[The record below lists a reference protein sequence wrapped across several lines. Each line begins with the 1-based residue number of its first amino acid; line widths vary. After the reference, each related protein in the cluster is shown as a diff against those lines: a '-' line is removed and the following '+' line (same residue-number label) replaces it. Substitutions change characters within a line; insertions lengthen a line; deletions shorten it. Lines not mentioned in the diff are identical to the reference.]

1 MDIINPS
8 FLSYTFKQIKEK
20 LNSNINQND
29 SNQSSPEKAELK
41 KKRKEEDFIQLFP
54 DSDELEEINPSLA
67 KKIKEEEINSF
78 SKTKS
83 ILLINDNKI
92 THHKKRNPSKK
103 RT

>member
-20 LNSNINQND
+20 LNSKINQND

-67 KKIKEEEINSF
+67 KK
-78 SKTKS
+78 
-83 ILLINDNKI
+83 NKRG
-92 THHKKRNPSKK
+92 RN
-103 RT
+103 